1 MGSEEQMMNKY
12 KAFIVYV
19 LLNCALAQEQEIR
32 VTPRVE
38 SLSLDEQSVTLV
50 YLSPGYTT
58 AVRMP
63 DEISSV
69 VVGDPAKFKA
79 EHSESEPRLVFLKPL
94 TSKPAESNAL
104 ITMKSGPEVNLH
116 LMSAGAVMSSDL
128 RVDFFVEYR
137 RPKGLLIDGSS
148 PSFFVS
154 ETQPLTQTDAETP
167 TGAVAKPDWI
177 AEALAQQ
184 KASSPSWQGK
194 ELMVALG
201 RSVQQGTQTSVG
213 FSLMNQSK
221 NVVELLPPQ
230 LEISG
235 RGGSGGKPTRA
246 EPIALSEY
254 RMTSRRL
261 APGERSDGVA
271 VFERPAF
278 KESNERLELRLAQ
291 ADQVDHPILVLV
303 PFIAMSSGGFQ

>member
-1 MGSEEQMMNKY
+1 MRSY
-12 KAFIVYV
+12 KAFIVYI
-19 LLNCALAQEQEIR
+19 LLNYALARGQETRISA
-32 VTPRVE
+32 RVE
-38 SLSLDEQSVTLV
+38 SLSLDEEAVTV
-50 YLSPGYTT
+50 VHLSPGYTT

-63 DEISSV
+63 EEISSV
-69 VVGDPAKFKA
+69 VVGDPATFKA
-79 EHSESEPRLVFLKPL
+79 EHSESESRLVFLKPVI
-94 TSKPAESNAL
+94 TKAAESNAL
-104 ITMKSGPEVNLH
+104 ITMRTGQEVSLH
-116 LMSAGAVMSSDL
+116 LISSGLVTTEDP
-128 RVDFFVEYR
+128 RVDFLVEYR
-137 RPKGLLIDGSS
+137 RPKGLLIENRD

-154 ETQPLTQTDAETP
+154 ETQPLSQPNAEAP
-167 TGAVAKPDWI
+167 TAAAAKPDWI

-194 ELMVALG
+194 ELMTALG
-201 RSVQQGTQTSVG
+201 RSIQHGTETSVG

-230 LEISG
+230 LEITGRSG
-235 RGGSGGKPTRA
+235 AGKPTRA

-278 KESNERLELRLAQ
+278 KESSERLELRLAQ
-291 ADQVDHPILVLV
+291 ADQVDHPILVPV
-303 PFIAMSSGGFQ
+303 PFIAMSRGGSQ

>member
-19 LLNCALAQEQEIR
+19 LLNCALAQEQESR

-38 SLSLDEQSVTLV
+38 SLSLDEQSVTRV

-69 VVGDPAKFKA
+69 VVGDPARFKA
-79 EHSESEPRLVFLKPL
+79 EHSESEPRLVFLKPI

-104 ITMKSGPEVNLH
+104 ITMKTGPEVNLY
-116 LMSAGAVMSSDL
+116 LMSAGAVTSSDP
-128 RVDFFVEYR
+128 RVEFLVEYR
-137 RPKGLLIDGSS
+137 RPKGLLIEGSGQN
-148 PSFFVS
+148 FFVS
-154 ETQPLTQTDAETP
+154 ETQPLTQPNAETP
-167 TGAVAKPDWI
+167 GATAKPDWI

-184 KASSPSWQGK
+184 KASSPSWKGK
-194 ELMVALG
+194 ELVAVLG

-230 LEISG
+230 LEITGRSG
-235 RGGSGGKPTRA
+235 GGKPTRA

-261 APGERSDGVA
+261 APGERADGVA
-271 VFERPAF
+271 IFERPAF
-278 KESNERLELRLAQ
+278 KESSERLELRLAQ
-291 ADQVDHPILVLV
+291 ADQVDHPILVPV
-303 PFIAMSSGGFQ
+303 PFIPMSRGGSQ

>member
-79 EHSESEPRLVFLKPL
+79 EHSESEPRLVFLKPI

-116 LMSAGAVMSSDL
+116 LVSAGAVTSSDP

-137 RPKGLLIDGSS
+137 RPKGLLIEGSS
-148 PSFFVS
+148 DNFFVA
-154 ETQPLTQTDAETP
+154 ETRPLTQPNAETP
-167 TGAVAKPDWI
+167 TSAAAKPDWI

-184 KASSPSWQGK
+184 KASSPSWKGK
-194 ELMVALG
+194 DVLVALG
-201 RSVQQGTQTSVG
+201 QSVRQGTETLVG

-230 LEISG
+230 LEITG
-235 RGGSGGKPTRA
+235 RIGGGTPTRA
-246 EPIALSEY
+246 EPIALSDY

-261 APGERSDGVA
+261 APGERTDGVA

-291 ADQVDHPILVLV
+291 ADQVDHPILVPV
-303 PFIAMSSGGFQ
+303 PFIAMSRGGSQ

>member
-1 MGSEEQMMNKY
+1 MGSEEQTMNKY

-19 LLNCALAQEQEIR
+19 LLNCALAQEQESR

-63 DEISSV
+63 EEISSV

-79 EHSESEPRLVFLKPL
+79 EHSESEPRLVFLKPI

-116 LMSAGAVMSSDL
+116 LISAGAVTSSDP

-137 RPKGLLIDGSS
+137 RPKSLLIEGSNQ
-148 PSFFVS
+148 SFFVS
-154 ETQPLTQTDAETP
+154 ETQPLTQPNAETS
-167 TGAVAKPDWI
+167 GAAAKPDWI
-177 AEALAQQ
+177 ADALAQQ
-184 KASSPSWQGK
+184 KTSSPSWQGK
-194 ELMVALG
+194 ELMATLG

-230 LEISG
+230 LEITGRSG
-235 RGGSGGKPTRA
+235 GGKPIRT

-261 APGERSDGVA
+261 APGERADGVA

-278 KESNERLELRLAQ
+278 KESNETLELRLAQ
-291 ADQVDHPILVLV
+291 ADQVDHPILVPV
-303 PFIAMSSGGFQ
+303 PFIAMNRGGSQ

>member
-1 MGSEEQMMNKY
+1 MRNY
-12 KAFIVYV
+12 KAFIVYI
-19 LLNCALAQEQEIR
+19 LLNYALARGQETRISA
-32 VTPRVE
+32 RVE
-38 SLSLDEQSVTLV
+38 SLSLDEQAVTV
-50 YLSPGYTT
+50 VHLSPGYST

-63 DEISSV
+63 EEISSV

-79 EHSESEPRLVFLKPL
+79 EHSESESRMVFIKPV
-94 TSKPAESNAL
+94 TTKPAESNAL
-104 ITMKSGPEVNLH
+104 ITMRTGEQVSLH
-116 LMSAGAVMSSDL
+116 LISSGVVTTEDP
-128 RVDFFVEYR
+128 RVDFLVEYR
-137 RPKGLLIDGSS
+137 WPKGLLIGSGG

-154 ETQPLTQTDAETP
+154 ETQPLSQPNAEAP
-167 TGAVAKPDWI
+167 TAAAAKPDWI

-194 ELMVALG
+194 ELMAAVG

-213 FSLMNQSK
+213 FSVMNQSK

-230 LEISG
+230 LEIIGRSG
-235 RGGSGGKPTRA
+235 GGKPTRA
-246 EPIALSEY
+246 EPVALSEY

-278 KESNERLELRLAQ
+278 KESSEILELRLAQ
-291 ADQVDHPILVLV
+291 ADQVDHPILVPV
-303 PFIAMSSGGFQ
+303 PFIAMSRGGSQ

>member
-1 MGSEEQMMNKY
+1 MRSY
-12 KAFIVYV
+12 KAFIVYI
-19 LLNCALAQEQEIR
+19 LLNYALARGQETRISA
-32 VTPRVE
+32 RVE
-38 SLSLDEQSVTLV
+38 SLSLGEEAVTVVHLC
-50 YLSPGYTT
+50 PGYTT

-63 DEISSV
+63 EEISSV

-79 EHSESEPRLVFLKPL
+79 EHSESESRLVFLKPVI
-94 TSKPAESNAL
+94 TQPAESNAL
-104 ITMKSGPEVNLH
+104 ITMRTGQQVSLH
-116 LMSAGAVMSSDL
+116 LISSGVVTTEDP
-128 RVDFFVEYR
+128 RVDFLVEYR
-137 RPKGLLIDGSS
+137 RPKGLLIGSGG

-154 ETQPLTQTDAETP
+154 ETQPLSQPNAATP
-167 TGAVAKPDWI
+167 AAVAAKPDWI

-194 ELMVALG
+194 ELMAALG
-201 RSVQQGTQTSVG
+201 QSAQQGAQTVVG
-213 FSLMNQSK
+213 FSLANQSK

-230 LEISG
+230 LEITG

-261 APGERSDGVA
+261 EPGERVDGVA

-291 ADQVDHPILVLV
+291 ADQVDHPILVPV
-303 PFIAMSSGGFQ
+303 PFIAMSRGGSQ

>member
-12 KAFIVYV
+12 KAFIVYI

-38 SLSLDEQSVTLV
+38 SLSLDEQSVTLI

-58 AVRMP
+58 TVRMP
-63 DEISSV
+63 EEISSV

-79 EHSESEPRLVFLKPL
+79 EHSESEPRLVFLKPI
-94 TSKPAESNAL
+94 TSKRAASNAL

-116 LMSAGAVMSSDL
+116 LVSAGAVTSSDP

-137 RPKGLLIDGSS
+137 RPKGLLIEGSGQ
-148 PSFFVS
+148 SFFVS
-154 ETQPLTQTDAETP
+154 ETQPFTQANAETP
-167 TGAVAKPDWI
+167 TSAAAKPDWI
-177 AEALAQQ
+177 AEALAHQ
-184 KASSPSWQGK
+184 KTSSPSWQGK

-201 RSVQQGTQTSVG
+201 QSVHQGTETLVG
-213 FSLMNQSK
+213 FSLVNQSK

-235 RGGSGGKPTRA
+235 RSGGGKPTRA
-246 EPIALSEY
+246 EPIALSFMKKVVE
-254 RMTSRRL
+254 MWNAWPATSS
-261 APGERSDGVA
+261 AKAGD
-271 VFERPAF
+271 
-278 KESNERLELRLAQ
+278 
-291 ADQVDHPILVLV
+291 
-303 PFIAMSSGGFQ
+303 